1 MIDRRNLLA
10 LSGASAAAALLP
22 AWAQSAAAAPAAQ
35 ALSGEDIKLTIG
47 HVPITVDGREGH
59 AVAINGTVP
68 GPLIR
73 LKQGQNVRI
82 AVTNTL
88 DEETSIHWHG
98 VLTPSH
104 MDGVP
109 GLSFPGIKPGETFV
123 YEFPVKQAG
132 TYWYHSHSG
141 VQELVGHYAPMIIEP
156 AGGEPAA
163 FDREHIVVLS
173 DYSFLHPHEII
184 AKLKQQAGYFNRQ
197 KQTVAGLLA
206 GKDQPLSQRLEWAK
220 MRMDPTDILD
230 VTGSAYTY
238 LVNGQGPK
246 DNWTGLFTPGDRVR
260 LRFINAGSM
269 TIFNVR
275 IPGLPMTVVQVDGQD
290 VVPIEVDEFQIANA
304 ETFDVIVRPG
314 DQAYTLVAE
323 AADSSGMARGTL
335 APRPGMTT
343 AIPPLR
349 ERPILSMRDMGM
361 DMSGMAG
368 MDMDMSM
375 RNPQHAPQVKL
386 GPGVQMIAPMP
397 LDRTGERGTGLK
409 QASGRVLI
417 YKDLEA
423 LRPNQDPR
431 PFTRQLEIHL
441 TGNMDRFMWSFDGE
455 SFSEIVK
462 PIPFRRDERVRVT
475 LVNDTMMNHPI
486 HLHGHFVELV
496 NGKPAD
502 RQPRKHTVN
511 VMPGGKLTF
520 DLTADAP
527 GDWAFHC
534 HMLLHMHA
542 GMFRVVTVRP
552 LDGAA

>member
-1 MIDRRNLLA
+1 MIDRRDLLG
-10 LSGASAAAALLP
+10 LGGASVAAAILPSWAHGAALEP
-22 AWAQSAAAAPAAQ
+22 Q
-35 ALSGEDIKLTIG
+35 ALSGEDIKLTVG
-47 HVPITVDGREGH
+47 HVAITVDGRQGH

-141 VQELVGHYAPMIIEP
+141 VQELIGQYAPMIIEP

-163 FDREHIVVLS
+163 FDREHVVVLS
-173 DYSFLHPHEII
+173 DYSFLHPHQII
-184 AKLKQQAGYFNRQ
+184 ARLKQQAGYFNRQ

-206 GKDQPLSQRLEWAK
+206 GKDQPLAERLEWAR

-238 LVNGQGPK
+238 LVNGRGPG
-246 DNWTGLFTPGDRVR
+246 DNWTGLFTPGERVR
-260 LRFINAGSM
+260 LRFINAGAM
-269 TIFNVR
+269 TIFNLR
-275 IPGLPMTVVQVDGQD
+275 IPGLPMTVVQADGQD
-290 VVPIEVDEFQIANA
+290 VVPIEVDELQIANA

-314 DQAYTLVAE
+314 DRAYTLVAE

-335 APRPGMTT
+335 APRPGMT
-343 AIPPLR
+343 AAVPPLR
-349 ERPILSMRDMGM
+349 ERQVLTMRDMGM
-361 DMSGMAG
+361 DMSGMGG

-375 RNPQHAPQVKL
+375 RNPDNAPQVRL

-397 LDRTGERGTGLK
+397 LDRTGERGTGLAK
-409 QASGRVLI
+409 AAGRVLV
-417 YKDLEA
+417 YTDLEA
-423 LRPNQDPR
+423 LRSNPDPR

-496 NGKPAD
+496 NGKAAD

-552 LDGAA
+552 LETAA

>member
-1 MIDRRNLLA
+1 MIGRRNILA
-10 LSGASAAAALLP
+10 LGSATVAGALLPPWARSAAAA
-22 AWAQSAAAAPAAQ
+22 AAPT
-35 ALSGEDIKLTIG
+35 ALSGDDIALTVG
-47 HVPITVDGREGH
+47 HASLTLDGRPGH
-59 AVAINGTVP
+59 AIAINGTVP

-73 LKQGQNVRI
+73 LKEGQNVRI
-82 AVTNTL
+82 AVTNQL
-88 DEETSIHWHG
+88 DEDTSIHWHG
-98 VLTPSH
+98 LLTPSH

-123 YEFPVKQAG
+123 YQFKVKQAG

-156 AGGEPAA
+156 AGIQPAA
-163 FDREHIVVLS
+163 FDREHVVVLS

-184 AKLKQQAGYFNRQ
+184 AKLKQQAGYFNRR
-197 KQTVAGLLA
+197 KETVAGLLA
-206 GKDQPLSQRLEWAK
+206 GKDQPLSERIEWAK

-230 VTGSAYTY
+230 VTGSTYTY
-238 LVNGQGPK
+238 LANGHGPK
-246 DNWTGLFTPGDRVR
+246 DNWTGLFTPGERVR
-260 LRFINAGSM
+260 LRFINAGAM

-275 IPGLPMTVVQVDGQD
+275 IPGLPMTIVQADGQD
-290 VVPIEVDEFQIANA
+290 VVPIDVDEFQIANA
-304 ETFDVIVRPG
+304 ETFDVIVRPR

-323 AADSSGMARGTL
+323 AADSSGLARATL
-335 APRPGMTT
+335 APRVGME
-343 AIPPLR
+343 AAVPPLR
-349 ERPILSMRDMGM
+349 ERPVLTMRDMGM

-375 RNPQHAPQVKL
+375 RNPKNAPQVKV

-397 LDRTGERGTGLK
+397 LDRTGDRGTGLEK
-409 QASGRVLI
+409 VPGRVLT
-417 YKDLEA
+417 YKHLEA
-423 LRPNQDPR
+423 LRPSPVSR
-431 PFTRQLEIHL
+431 PFARQLEIHL
-441 TGNMDRFMWSFDGE
+441 TGNMERFMWSFDGE
-455 SFSEIVK
+455 KFSEIVE
-462 PIPFRRDERVRVT
+462 PVPFRRDERVRIT

-496 NGKPAD
+496 NGKAAD

-542 GMFRVVTVRP
+542 GMFRVFTVR
-552 LDGAA
+552 LLETAA

>member
-1 MIDRRNLLA
+1 MGSQRRCC
-10 LSGASAAAALLP
+10 P
-22 AWAQSAAAAPAAQ
+22 AVQ
-35 ALSGEDIKLTIG
+35 ALSGKDIKLTIG

-98 VLTPSH
+98 MLTPSH

-123 YEFPVKQAG
+123 YEFSVKQAG

-141 VQELVGHYAPMIIEP
+141 VQELIGHYAPMIIEP
-156 AGGEPAA
+156 AGPEPAP
-163 FDREHIVVLS
+163 FDSEHVVVLS

-206 GKDQPLSQRLEWAK
+206 GKDQPLAQRLEWAK

-246 DNWTGLFTPGDRVR
+246 DNWTGLFAPGERVR
-260 LRFINAGSM
+260 LRLINAGSM

-275 IPGLPMTVVQVDGQD
+275 IPGLPMTVIQVDGQD
-290 VVPIEVDEFQIANA
+290 VVPIEVDEFQISNA

-314 DQAYTLVAE
+314 DQAYTLVAD

-335 APRPGMTT
+335 APRTGMT
-343 AIPPLR
+343 AAVPPLR

-368 MDMDMSM
+368 MNMDMSM

-386 GPGVQMIAPMP
+386 GPGVQMIAPMA
-397 LDRTGERGTGLK
+397 LDRTSERGTGL
-409 QASGRVLI
+409 AESSWPGA
-417 YKDLEA
+417 DL
-423 LRPNQDPR
+423 Q
-431 PFTRQLEIHL
+431 
-441 TGNMDRFMWSFDGE
+441 G
-455 SFSEIVK
+455 
-462 PIPFRRDERVRVT
+462 
-475 LVNDTMMNHPI
+475 
-486 HLHGHFVELV
+486 
-496 NGKPAD
+496 
-502 RQPRKHTVN
+502 
-511 VMPGGKLTF
+511 PGG
-520 DLTADAP
+520 
-527 GDWAFHC
+527 
-534 HMLLHMHA
+534 
-542 GMFRVVTVRP
+542 
-552 LDGAA
+552 AASQSGPPCR

>member
-1 MIDRRNLLA
+1 VGSQRRCC
-10 LSGASAAAALLP
+10 P
-22 AWAQSAAAAPAAQ
+22 AVQ
-35 ALSGEDIKLTIG
+35 ALSGKDIKLTIG

-98 VLTPSH
+98 MLTPSH

-141 VQELVGHYAPMIIEP
+141 VQELIGHYAPMIIEP
-156 AGGEPAA
+156 AGPEPAP
-163 FDREHIVVLS
+163 FDSEHVVVLS

-206 GKDQPLSQRLEWAK
+206 GKDQPLAQRLEWAK

-246 DNWTGLFTPGDRVR
+246 DNWTGLFAPGERVR

-275 IPGLPMTVVQVDGQD
+275 IPGLPMTVIQVDGQD
-290 VVPIEVDEFQIANA
+290 VVPIEVDEFQISNA

-314 DQAYTLVAE
+314 DQAY
-323 AADSSGMARGTL
+323 SRPSGEIERSRG
-335 APRPGMTT
+335 
-343 AIPPLR
+343 
-349 ERPILSMRDMGM
+349 
-361 DMSGMAG
+361 
-368 MDMDMSM
+368 
-375 RNPQHAPQVKL
+375 
-386 GPGVQMIAPMP
+386 
-397 LDRTGERGTGLK
+397 
-409 QASGRVLI
+409 
-417 YKDLEA
+417 
-423 LRPNQDPR
+423 
-431 PFTRQLEIHL
+431 
-441 TGNMDRFMWSFDGE
+441 
-455 SFSEIVK
+455 
-462 PIPFRRDERVRVT
+462 
-475 LVNDTMMNHPI
+475 
-486 HLHGHFVELV
+486 
-496 NGKPAD
+496 
-502 RQPRKHTVN
+502 
-511 VMPGGKLTF
+511 
-520 DLTADAP
+520 
-527 GDWAFHC
+527 
-534 HMLLHMHA
+534 
-542 GMFRVVTVRP
+542 
-552 LDGAA
+552 

>member
-1 MIDRRNLLA
+1 MMDRRGLLA
-10 LSGASAAAALLP
+10 LGGASAAASLLP
-22 AWAQSAAAAPAAQ
+22 AWARSAAATPARE

-47 HVPITVDGREGH
+47 HAPITVDGREGH

-88 DEETSIHWHG
+88 DEDTSIHWHG
-98 VLTPSH
+98 LLTPSH

-156 AGGEPAA
+156 AGADPTA
-163 FDREHIVVLS
+163 FDREHVVVLS
-173 DYSFLHPHEII
+173 DYSFLHPHQII
-184 AKLKQQAGYFNRQ
+184 ARLKQQAGYFNRQ

-230 VTGSAYTY
+230 VTASAYTY

-246 DNWTGLFTPGDRVR
+246 DSWTGLFAPGERVR
-260 LRFINAGSM
+260 LRFINAASM

-314 DQAYTLVAE
+314 DLAYALVAE
-323 AADSSGMARGTL
+323 AADSSGMARATL
-335 APRPGMTT
+335 APRPGMT
-343 AIPPLR
+343 AAVPPLR
-349 ERPILSMRDMGM
+349 ARPVLTMRDMGM

-375 RNPQHAPQVKL
+375 RNPDNAPQVKL

-397 LDRTGERGTGLK
+397 IDRTGDRGTGLE
-409 QASGRVLI
+409 AVPGRVLV

-423 LRPNQDPR
+423 LHPNPDPR

-455 SFSEIVK
+455 SFSEVVK

-496 NGKPAD
+496 NGKAPD

-552 LDGAA
+552 LEGAA

>member
-1 MIDRRNLLA
+1 MIHRRNLLA
-10 LSGASAAAALLP
+10 LTGASAVAPLLPPWARSAAAATT
-22 AWAQSAAAAPAAQ
+22 SQ
-35 ALSGEDIKLTIG
+35 ALSGDDIKLTIG
-47 HVPITVDGREGH
+47 HVPITVDGRQGH

-73 LKQGQNVRI
+73 LREGQTARI
-82 AVTNTL
+82 TVTHTL
-88 DEETSIHWHG
+88 DEDTSIHWHG
-98 VLTPSH
+98 LLVPSH

-141 VQELVGHYAPMIIEP
+141 VQELVGQYAPMIIEP
-156 AGGEPAA
+156 AGDESAA
-163 FDREHIVVLS
+163 FDREHVVVLS
-173 DYSFLHPHEII
+173 DYSFLHPHQII
-184 AKLKQQAGYFNRQ
+184 TKLKQQAGYFNRQ

-206 GKDQPLSQRLEWAK
+206 GKDQPLPDHVEWSK

-230 VTGSAYTY
+230 VTGSTDSY

-246 DNWTGLFTPGDRVR
+246 DNWTGLFTPGQRVR
-260 LRFINAGSM
+260 LRFINAGAM

-290 VVPIEVDEFQIANA
+290 VSPIEIDEFQIANA
-304 ETFDVIVRPG
+304 ETFDVIVRPS

-335 APRPGMTT
+335 APRAGMKTEV
-343 AIPPLR
+343 PPLR

-361 DMSGMAG
+361 DMSSMAG

-375 RNPQHAPQVKL
+375 RNPANAPQVRL

-397 LDRTGERGTGLK
+397 LDRTGDRGTGLEK
-409 QASGRVLI
+409 SPGRVLI
-417 YKDLEA
+417 YADLEA
-423 LRPNQDPR
+423 LRPNPDPR

-455 SFSEIVK
+455 SYSEIVK
-462 PIPFRRDERVRVT
+462 PIAFQRDERVRVT

-496 NGKPAD
+496 NGKAAD

-552 LDGAA
+552 LEPVA